1 MSEPTQA
8 GRDLLERIRRWSE
21 DEGATWRY
29 SDDEDIGSR
38 ILAIEAEARAAALA
52 EREALREA
60 VRAEIGRLERA
71 GWPHEYTYG
80 YHKEPGCRG
89 CEMLGRL
96 LAALAETPKE
106 TRHD

>member
-1 MSEPTQA
+1 MSETTTQA
-8 GRDLLERIRRWSE
+8 GRDLLATLRDHAPWFVGGSQESE
-21 DEGATWRY
+21 TAA
-29 SDDEDIGSR
+29 
-38 ILAIEAEARAAALA
+38 ILAIERQARAAALA
-52 EREALREA
+52 EREALVEA

-96 LAALAETPKE
+96 LAALAETPEE
-106 TRHD
+106 TR

>member
-1 MSEPTQA
+1 MSELPICGWCHQPYGTDFNA
-8 GRDLLERIRRWSE
+8 HRRNECPDMRDLSWIRPALLERVR
-21 DEGATWRY
+21 
-29 SDDEDIGSR
+29 
-38 ILAIEAEARAAALA
+38 AEARTAALA

-96 LAALAETPKE
+96 LAALAETPEE
-106 TRHD
+106 TR